1 MGRRSG
7 LYLRVSV
14 TARCNLACVYCRPS
28 GDQGAAPDDLLSA
41 ATIVDFVRHAV
52 ACGVNRVRV
61 TGGEPLVRRDIV
73 AIVEGLARVP
83 GLDDLGLTT
92 NGTRLADLAAAL
104 FRAGLRR
111 VNVGISSVRPDV
123 YQRITR
129 GGRLADALAG
139 LDAALDH
146 GLDPVKVNAVIMRG
160 INDDEI
166 ADLARLAEHRP
177 IEVRFVEYMPFVD
190 GPDGHDRLYVPAGE
204 ILDRVRTAGDLAAV
218 GGTGHGGPARRYRV
232 AGFAG
237 TIGVITPHSE
247 PFCATCNR
255 IRLTADGKVRACL
268 VDGGEQDAAGV
279 LQNGLDRAAVA
290 QLLDRA
296 LAMKPDLHSGRFCG
310 KMYQIG
316 G

>member
-1 MGRRSG
+1 MGRRKG

-14 TARCNLACVYCRPS
+14 TARCNLACVYCRPA
-28 GDQGAAPDDLLSA
+28 GEYGGGDDLLDA
-41 ATIVDFVRHAV
+41 ATIIGFVRHAV
-52 ACGVNRVRV
+52 ACGVKRVRV
-61 TGGEPLVRRDIV
+61 TGGEPLVRPDIV
-73 AIVEGLARVP
+73 SIVEGLARVP

-92 NGTRLADLAAAL
+92 NGTRLADLAVPL

-111 VNVGISSVRPDV
+111 VNIGVSSVRPDV

-139 LDAALDH
+139 VDAALDQ
-146 GLDPVKVNAVIMRG
+146 GFDPVKVNAVVMRG
-160 INDDEI
+160 TNDDEI
-166 ADLARLAEHRP
+166 VDLARLAEHRP
-177 IEVRFVEYMPFVD
+177 IEVRFIEYMPFVD
-190 GPDGHDRLYVPAGE
+190 GPDGRDRLYVPAGE
-204 ILDRVRTAGDLAAV
+204 ILDRVRAV
-218 GGTGHGGPARRYRV
+218 GELSALAGMGPGGPARRYRV

-255 IRLTADGKVRACL
+255 VRLTADGKVRACL

-279 LQNGLDRAAVA
+279 LRNGLDRTAVA
-290 QLLDRA
+290 QLLERA